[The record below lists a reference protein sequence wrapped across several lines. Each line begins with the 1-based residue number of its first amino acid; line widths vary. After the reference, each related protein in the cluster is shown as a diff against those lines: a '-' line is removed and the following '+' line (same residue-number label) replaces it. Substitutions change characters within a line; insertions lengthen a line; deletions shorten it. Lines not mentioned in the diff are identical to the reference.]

1 MGIAQQK
8 YSGTL
13 ISLTMIRSMM
23 DRMAGKTRSAEP
35 NHSYTVVTMDLR
47 QLRQTAVLD
56 KLGTAR
62 IVKSIEE

>member
-1 MGIAQQK
+1 
-8 YSGTL
+8 
-13 ISLTMIRSMM
+13 
-23 DRMAGKTRSAEP
+23 MAGKTRSAEP